1 MKKRFLSP
9 LFLTMALAASIF
21 AHGKSAPQIVLDQ
34 LTGDYY
40 ADGVRTQPS
49 ASAIVVVPD
58 DGAEGSDGYAADL
71 LWAYENRLWIQEQEK
86 MRQTGEGRFIR
97 LT

>member
-40 ADGVRTQPS
+40 ADGVRT
-49 ASAIVVVPD
+49 
-58 DGAEGSDGYAADL
+58 
-71 LWAYENRLWIQEQEK
+71 
-86 MRQTGEGRFIR
+86 
-97 LT
+97 